1 MPPFNLLRLKICH
14 FLEID
19 RAVFFAIMGK
29 VWTMAAGL
37 VTTILIASVFP
48 PEIQGYYFT
57 FFSVLALQVFAE
69 LGLGTVIS
77 AYASQEWSKLRLNK
91 YGEVTG
97 DEDALSRLI
106 SLGRFALKWYLVAGV
121 VVAIFLSI
129 GGFFFFASTGWDQ
142 VSIWGAPWIVLCLVT
157 GVNLCFMP
165 VWALLEGCNQ
175 VSNVYIFRLIQSV
188 ATSAAGWLGVYF
200 GAGLWVTSIIGVT
213 AMLVMMATVGCR
225 YSRFIRNIMLEH
237 PKGPHLDWKTD
248 ILPMQ
253 WRVSL
258 SWLSGYFTFSLFTPV
273 LFHYHG
279 PIVAGQM
286 GMTWNFIAALTGL
299 ASSWIAP
306 KAPIFG
312 ILIEQR
318 KFYEL
323 DKIFWRLTAVV
334 TSVTVAGALLIWVLV
349 YVLGELDHPFS
360 QRMLSPTATAC
371 FLIATI
377 ILVAGLPMSTY
388 LRAHKKEPLLMLSIV
403 NGVVIGTLVVL
414 LGKYYSVN
422 AIAVGYL
429 VVMAVLTPFNGLV
442 WYRCRVEWHRNN

>member
-1 MPPFNLLRLKICH
+1 SF
-14 FLEID
+14 
-19 RAVFFAIMGK
+19 GQ
-29 VWTMAAGL
+29 AA
-37 VTTILIASVFP
+37 SW
-48 PEIQGYYFT
+48 Q
-57 FFSVLALQVFAE
+57 S
-69 LGLGTVIS
+69 
-77 AYASQEWSKLRLNK
+77 
-91 YGEVTG
+91 
-97 DEDALSRLI
+97 
-106 SLGRFALKWYLVAGV
+106 
-121 VVAIFLSI
+121 
-129 GGFFFFASTGWDQ
+129 
-142 VSIWGAPWIVLCLVT
+142 C
-157 GVNLCFMP
+157 
-165 VWALLEGCNQ
+165 
-175 VSNVYIFRLIQSV
+175 RLIQSV

-213 AMLVMMATVGCR
+213 AMLVMMATVGRR

-237 PKGPHLDWKTD
+237 PKGPHLDWKAD

-334 TSVTVAGALLIWVLV
+334 TSVTIAGALLIWVLV
-349 YVLGELDHPFS
+349 YMVGELDHPFS
-360 QRMLSPTATAC
+360 QRMLPPTATAC

-388 LRAHKKEPLLMLSIV
+388 LRAHKKEPLLILSIV
-403 NGVVIGTLVVL
+403 NGVITGTLVVL

-429 VVMAVLTPFNGLV
+429 VVMAILTPFNILV
-442 WYRCRVEWHRNN
+442 WYRCRVAWHRNN